1 MKKLLIALAL
11 ALTAAAPAQA
21 SNYSYCVSIQQVA
34 RATMSAYQAG
44 VPKSQLLEIANSPT
58 IYRIVFDATS
68 RYRFLTEEFR
78 QQAASDFGVEYF
90 AMCLDGEI

>member
-1 MKKLLIALAL
+1 MKKLLLAL
-11 ALTAAAPAQA
+11 ALTVAIPAQA
-21 SNYSYCVSIQQVA
+21 SSYSYCVSIQQVA
-34 RATMSAYQAG
+34 RATMSAYQTG

-58 IYRIVFDATS
+58 TYRIVFDATS

-78 QQAASDFGVEYF
+78 QQAATDFGVEYF